1 MIKLHNLTKIYRAQG
16 VETRALSEVNLAVK
30 KGEFVSIM
38 GPSGC
43 GKTTLLNI
51 IGLLDSY
58 DEGLFVFDAANVSEL
73 SQKEKL
79 NLRKENIG
87 FVFQNFNLIDDLT
100 VSENIELPLHY
111 LGLSAPERRKRVLE
125 VLEMVGMGH
134 RRDFFPYQLSGGQQ
148 QKVAVGRAIVS
159 RPQLILAD
167 EPTGNL
173 DSNQGNEIMEMLSRL
188 NDAGTTLIMVTHS
201 SHDASYSQ
209 RIVRIMDGQIISE
222 KKVLH
227 VQF

>member
-1 MIKLHNLTKIYRAQG
+1 MIKLHNVTKIYQSQG
-16 VETRALSEVNLAVK
+16 VETRALNEVDLSIA

-51 IGLLDSY
+51 IGLLDAY
-58 DEGLFVFDAANVSEL
+58 NEGLFVFNADNVSQLTE
-73 SQKEKL
+73 KEKL
-79 NLRKENIG
+79 KLRKEKIG
-87 FVFQNFNLIDDLT
+87 FVFQSFNLIDDLT

-111 LGLSAPERRKRVLE
+111 LGYPAKERRKRVLE
-125 VLEMVGMGH
+125 VLDMVGMGH

-148 QKVAVGRAIVS
+148 QKVAVGRAIVAKPS
-159 RPQLILAD
+159 LILAD

-173 DSNQGNEIMEMLSRL
+173 DSTQGNEIMEMLSRL
-188 NDAGTTLIMVTHS
+188 NDEGTSIIMVTHS

-209 RIVRIMDGQIISE
+209 RIIRIMDGQVVSE

-227 VQF
+227 AQF